1 MICGLTLPRYS
12 LPTLNWLD
20 LPDGASRFSL
30 EEILD
35 AAAAAGFESVGLDTV
50 TTAGVADI
58 AGMLRAR
65 GLTCT
70 DVGILVL
77 GTNTATD
84 AERLAELAQACGA
97 TTCLVAWPAGFDGRP
112 ALEMSADIL
121 GSAGVRI
128 ALEFFPYGAL
138 PTLKT
143 ALAACEAIGWDRCGV
158 LLDTWHFFR
167 SDEPWELLR
176 SLDPDRIAIIHAD
189 DAPAM
194 ISGDLINESR
204 HRRLPIGAGT
214 FAIADFA
221 SAIDTL
227 GYDGVI
233 SAEVLSATLRAQAPA
248 GGARVLMEALR
259 TNWPIS

>member
-1 MICGLTLPRYS
+1 MPRYS

-20 LPDGASRFSL
+20 LPGGGPLFSL

-35 AAAAAGFESVGLDTV
+35 AAAEAGFESVGLDTV
-50 TTAGVADI
+50 TVAGAADI

-70 DVGILVL
+70 DVGILAL
-77 GTNTATD
+77 GPNAVAD
-84 AERLAELAQACGA
+84 AERLAELAQASGA
-97 TTCLVAWPAGFDGRP
+97 TTCLVAWPAGVDGRP
-112 ALEMSADIL
+112 ALEASADIL
-121 GSAGVRI
+121 SSAGVRM

-138 PTLKT
+138 PTLNS
-143 ALAACEAIGWDRCGV
+143 ALATCEAIGWDRCGV

-176 SLDPDRIAIIHAD
+176 SLDPEQIAIIHAD
-189 DAPAM
+189 DAPAI
-194 ISGDLINESR
+194 ISDDLVHESR

-214 FAIADFA
+214 FAIADFV

-233 SAEVLSATLRAQAPA
+233 SAEVLSTTLREQAPTE
-248 GGARVLMEALR
+248 GARQLMEALR
-259 TNWPIS
+259 THWPI